1 MIDKDLIQQK
11 LQAQINEWKAQA
23 DLLKAKADGASVDVK
38 AEVNQQLEK
47 LKTLQGEA
55 QSKFDELRSVG
66 EDKLGDL
73 KAKVEGLVE
82 EAGSALKSL
91 TDRLK

>member
-1 MIDKDLIQQK
+1 MIDKDLLQQK

-23 DLLKAKADGASVDVK
+23 DLLKAKAESAGVDAK
-38 AEVNQQLEK
+38 AEAHQQLEK
-47 LKTLQGEA
+47 LKTLQAEA
-55 QSKFDELRSVG
+55 QAKFDELKSVG
-66 EDKLGDL
+66 EEKFGEV